1 MEKEEFEITVGAVNS
16 KILQNL
22 RKVNSSH
29 LLFSFGFRKQIS
41 NYRILDPYSEEV
53 SFVITVPLPPMLFIS
68 VLFILLKI
76 KVF

>member
-29 LLFSFGFRKQIS
+29 LLFSFGFQQIS